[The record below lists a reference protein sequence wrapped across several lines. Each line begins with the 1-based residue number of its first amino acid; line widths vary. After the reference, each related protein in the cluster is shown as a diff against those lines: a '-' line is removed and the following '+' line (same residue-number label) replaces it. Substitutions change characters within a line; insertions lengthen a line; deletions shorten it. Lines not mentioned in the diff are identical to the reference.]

1 MQSRSF
7 WILATV
13 FLLPLFLSSNP
24 AWAEPRI
31 KVQPIDTTGVTNI
44 VKQSEGAAIVVLAAW
59 CFPCRQELPSLVK
72 LYDKYKSQGLKMYGI
87 SVDLGGPSMIQPLL
101 DKACV
106 NFPVYWANEQ
116 VVRNL
121 NIRGIP
127 LLFLVKDGEII
138 QEVMGRQSEASLEK
152 KISLLLKEP
161 VSQKS
166 DEDQKKDGVRKASE
180 EKKEDNDDHGQD

>member
-1 MQSRSF
+1 MQSRRF

-13 FLLPLFLSSNP
+13 FLLLSFLTSDP

-31 KVQPIDTTGVTNI
+31 KVQPIDTAGINKI

-59 CFPCRQELPSLVK
+59 CFPCRQELPLLIK

-87 SVDLGGPSMIQPLL
+87 SVDIGGPSMIQPVL
-101 DKACV
+101 DKAFV
-106 NFPVYWANEQ
+106 NFPVYWADEK
-116 VVRNL
+116 VVRDL

-138 QEVMGRQSEASLEK
+138 QEVMGRQSETSLEK
-152 KISLLLKEP
+152 KMSDLLEKPTSPEP
-161 VSQKS
+161 
-166 DEDQKKDGVRKASE
+166 DKKQQREKVAEPSGE
-180 EKKEDNDDHGQD
+180 EKEDA